1 MSLPAGTRLGP
12 YEILAPIGAGGM
24 GEVYRARDTRLD
36 RDVAIKVLPEH
47 LAQNPVALSRFKRE
61 SKAVAALSHPN
72 ILALYDVGAEQGI
85 TFAVMELLE
94 GETLRQR
101 LEQGALPWR
110 KALAIAVAV
119 ADALAAAHRK
129 GIIHR
134 DLKPDNIF
142 LTSDGRVKILD
153 FGVARVQPPVSPQEQ
168 AGLPTETEA
177 GTVMGTPGYMSPEQ
191 VRGDRTDVPS
201 DIFSFGCVVYEM
213 LTQRRAFARRT
224 AAETMA
230 AILEAEPRALAGTN
244 RQIPEELERV
254 VMHCLEKNSRQ
265 RFQSADDLAF
275 ALRAVQAPALAAA
288 IPGRWRRLRPVWL
301 ASALALLLAGASVY
315 WLNRPGRA
323 IDSLAVLPFA
333 NVGAD
338 PNKEYLSDGITEN
351 LINSLSQLPKLR
363 VIARSLAFRYKGPQ
377 VDPQK
382 AGRDLRVRAV
392 LTGRVTER
400 DGALNIQAELV
411 NVEDGA
417 QLWGGQYSRRFSEI
431 LALEQELARTVS
443 ARLHPGASSEHLKR
457 LAATRSTE
465 NAEAYQLYLKGRYY
479 WNRRTEQALKRAVEY
494 FQQATEKD
502 PGYALAY
509 AGLADCYA
517 VYNSYKVE
525 LPRQSGPK
533 AKAAAA
539 KALEI
544 DNTLAEA
551 HASLGM
557 TRMSYEWDWVGAERD
572 FQRAIELDPN
582 YATAHHWYGICLSA
596 TGRSEQAIVSLQRAQ
611 QLDPVSLIINA
622 DIGLALHL
630 ARRYDEA
637 IEQIRKAQEL
647 DPNFTAGRR
656 HLGMAYEQ
664 KGMYAEAVAELQ
676 KAVNVSP
683 GSPFALGSLGHAYAV
698 SGDREKARQVLADL
712 RELSR
717 RRYVSPFDTAVI
729 YAGMDDEDRAVEWL
743 EKAFDDRSLEMIFLK
758 VDPRFDSLRADPRFV
773 NLLRRMGLAP

>member
-1 MSLPAGTRLGP
+1 MSLSTGTRLGP

-24 GEVYRARDTRLD
+24 GEVYSARDTRLD
-36 RDVAIKVLPEH
+36 RYVAIKVLPEH
-47 LAQNPVALSRFKRE
+47 LAQSPVALSRFERE

-85 TFAVMELLE
+85 SFAVTELLE
-94 GETLRQR
+94 GETLRKR
-101 LEQGALPWR
+101 LEKGSVPWR
-110 KALAIAVAV
+110 RAVSIAVAV
-119 ADALAAAHRK
+119 AEGLAAAHTK

-153 FGVARVQPPVSPQEQ
+153 FGVARVKPPVVPQDQ
-168 AGLPTETEA
+168 AGIPTETEV

-191 VRGDRTDVPS
+191 VRGDRADVPS

-213 LTQRRAFARRT
+213 LTRRRAFARRT

-230 AILEAEPRALAGTN
+230 AILESEPPDLAGFKK
-244 RQIPEELERV
+244 QIPAELERV
-254 VMHCLEKNSRQ
+254 VTHCLEKNPRQ
-265 RFQSADDLAF
+265 RFQSAHDLAF
-275 ALRAVQAPALAAA
+275 ALRAVQGPGSAAA
-288 IPGRWRRLRPVWL
+288 MPGRWRRLRPVWM
-301 ASALALLLAGASVY
+301 APVLALLLAGASLY

-351 LINSLSQLPKLR
+351 LINSLSQLPTLR
-363 VIARSLAFRYKGPQ
+363 VTARSLAFRYKGPQ

-400 DGALNIQAELV
+400 DGTLNIQAELV

-417 QLWGGQYSRRFSEI
+417 QLWGGQYSRGFSEI

-443 ARLHPGASSEHLKR
+443 ARLHLGPSSEHLKR
-457 LAATRSTE
+457 LEKRSTE
-465 NAEAYQLYLKGRYY
+465 NTEAYQLYLKGRYY

-533 AKAAAA
+533 AKAAAI

-557 TRMSYEWDWVGAERD
+557 TLMSYEWDWAGAERE

-596 TGRSEQAIVSLQRAQ
+596 TSRSEQAIASLKRAQ

-622 DIGLALHL
+622 DIGLALHF

-664 KGMYAEAVAELQ
+664 KGMYTEAIAELQ
-676 KAVNVSP
+676 KAVNASP

-698 SGDREKARQVLADL
+698 SGEREKARQLLSDL
-712 RELSR
+712 RELSK

-729 YAGMDDEDRAVEWL
+729 YAGMGDEERAVEWL

-758 VDPRFDSLRADPRFV
+758 VDPRFDRLHADPRFA
-773 NLLRRMGLAP
+773 NLLRRMGLPP